1 MRDIYDDRVLD
12 SCARF
17 SGSGAA
23 KTAKT
28 VLSFN
33 ICSCCCL
40 LPHGSGVR
48 PDLVPFQISVD
59 PTLLV
64 ACCVRGQPLLFAWH
78 PVSPVAWSGQV
89 WSHVGFRWIH
99 VSVNM
104 RPLSEFD
111 ARRGPVPD
119 LRVLQ
124 EFEDV
129 KRGDLANLA
138 SNKTK
143 HHLTER
149 EAIRYSSGLMGLSI
163 CSSVDDNARFRIPMA
178 SMELCRPRSFPQESS
193 DRNTEKTHPIRK
205 NNSEPDKFTY
215 THSYGGRDI
224 AT

>member
-48 PDLVPFQISVD
+48 SDLVPFQISVD

-138 SNKTK
+138 GVQTK
-143 HHLTER
+143 
-149 EAIRYSSGLMGLSI
+149 LSI
-163 CSSVDDNARFRIPMA
+163 ISLSVQRSYSLFVRIDGLIHLQFGRRQCEVSDTYGINGVVPPSVLSA
-178 SMELCRPRSFPQESS
+178 AVQRPQYRKDPS
-193 DRNTEKTHPIRK
+193 HPKKQQR
-205 NNSEPDKFTY
+205 
-215 THSYGGRDI
+215 
-224 AT
+224 A